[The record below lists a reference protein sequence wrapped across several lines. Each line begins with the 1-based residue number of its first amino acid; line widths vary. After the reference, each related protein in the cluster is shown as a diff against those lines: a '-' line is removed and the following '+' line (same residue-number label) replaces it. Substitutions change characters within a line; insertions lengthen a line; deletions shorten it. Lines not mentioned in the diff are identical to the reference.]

1 MKHQL
6 LIRTNNIAMKPIT
19 CKEYDIF
26 KETIG
31 QMLYQ
36 ANSHKAIAPRNRI
49 IKHNKKLHAHKKSAG

>member
-1 MKHQL
+1 
-6 LIRTNNIAMKPIT
+6 MKPIT